1 MDTDWIMIGIVI
13 AALLYF
19 SGYAAI
25 GIVVGLLMLLIFT
38 ASVVF
43 ERQPGPSA
51 GGSKVLEPIVIE
63 STRGLPYR
71 IPEEIS
77 IKYDRKMS
85 EGKQWEKTQK
95 KWGKAIGSLVG
106 TARGDKKV
114 EEGKK

>member
-13 AALLYF
+13 AAILYF
-19 SGYAAI
+19 SGYAALGTVI
-25 GIVVGLLMLLIFT
+25 GLLLFFVFA

-43 ERQPGPSA
+43 ERKPQRIGNSA
-51 GGSKVLEPIVIE
+51 SVLEPIVIE

-85 EGKQWEKTQK
+85 EGKQWEKRQR
-95 KWGKAIGSLVG
+95 KWGKAIGSLIG
-106 TARGDKKV
+106 TARGDKK
-114 EEGKK
+114 EDKK

>member
-1 MDTDWIMIGIVI
+1 MDTDWIMIGFVI
-13 AALLYF
+13 AAFLYF
-19 SGYAAI
+19 SGYAAL
-25 GIVVGLLMLLIFT
+25 GVVIGLLLFLVFT

-43 ERQPGPSA
+43 ERKPQRTGSSA
-51 GGSKVLEPIVIE
+51 SVLEPIVIE

-95 KWGKAIGSLVG
+95 KWGKALGSLIG

-114 EEGKK
+114 EEDKK